1 MGVTCQMITGVR
13 GLLASTGPDWVHV
26 TVGGVT
32 LQVFV
37 PSNCIAALGSTGSM
51 VSLHTLLRIR
61 EEQPILYGF
70 PDDASVQLFTL
81 LTGVS
86 GVGPRL
92 ALALLG
98 SLDSASLQLAVAS
111 GDAAA
116 LAAAPGVG
124 RRIANRIILELRGK
138 VDDIEGVAGS
148 RFQGRQRRGHG
159 GACGPWIFG
168 QRGAG
173 GHRRHSGLRRSHSR
187 GADSPGP
194 SAVRAEIARR
204 QSRPV
209 SSFVKMLAGIRIHA
223 IAIQNALRFQPE
235 FSVLVNLAVGEW
247 SE

>member
-1 MGVTCQMITGVR
+1 MIVGLR
-13 GLLASTGPDWVHV
+13 GALAATGPDWVHV

-37 PSNCIAALGSTGSM
+37 PSNSISALGSAGTM
-51 VSLHTLLRIR
+51 VSLRTILRIR

-92 ALALLG
+92 ALALLSSMDSG
-98 SLDSASLQLAVAS
+98 SLQFAVAS

-138 VDDIEGVAGS
+138 VDDIEGTPGTVS
-148 RFQGRQRRGHG
+148 
-159 GACGPWIFG
+159 
-168 QRGAG
+168 
-173 GHRRHSGLRRSHSR
+173 
-187 GADSPGP
+187 ADGNSEVLEAL
-194 SAVRAEIARR
+194 SALGYSSTEARAALEGIPDSEELPVEDRIRLALQQFARR
-204 QSRPV
+204 
-209 SSFVKMLAGIRIHA
+209 
-223 IAIQNALRFQPE
+223 
-235 FSVLVNLAVGEW
+235 
-247 SE
+247 